1 MSGCAMRNTFQNKLL
16 MMGLALLCSISSLRA
31 DDLEYRF
38 EIGGL
43 LGGCSYYGDA
53 NYNGLLQ
60 NINIMTGLV
69 GRYNIN
75 PRMAVKANF
84 SMAKISG
91 NTADGEN
98 RFPGGDVE
106 FSRTIYDLGAQFECN
121 FFAYGSGASYKGTR
135 RLVPYIF
142 AGLGM
147 TYAPEP
153 AENVFTVNLP
163 VGVGVKY
170 KFAPR
175 WNVGCEFTA
184 RFTASDDLDV
194 TDKTK
199 PLLNDPYGIKS
210 SSFKN
215 KDSYSF
221 LSIFVTYDI
230 SPKYRRCN
238 N

>member
-1 MSGCAMRNTFQNKLL
+1 MKTTMSYRLL
-16 MMGLALLCSISSLRA
+16 TICIALLCSLSVVRA

-38 EIGGL
+38 EVGGMV
-43 LGGCSYYGDA
+43 GGSSYYGDA

-60 NINIMTGLV
+60 NTNLMGGLV

-75 PRMAVKANF
+75 PRMAVKGNLAI
-84 SMAKISG
+84 AKIAG
-91 NTADGEN
+91 NTADGDN

-106 FSRTIYDLGAQFECN
+106 FSRTIYDLSAQFECH

-135 RLVPYIF
+135 RLVPYVF
-142 AGLGM
+142 GGLGA
-147 TYAPEP
+147 TFAPEP
-153 AENVFTVNLP
+153 AKNVFTMNIP
-163 VGVGVKY
+163 VGAGVKY

-175 WNVGCEFTA
+175 VNVGCELSF
-184 RFTASDDLDV
+184 RFTMSDDLDV
-194 TDKTK
+194 TGTTA
-199 PLLNDPYGIKS
+199 PILSDPYGIKS
-210 SSFKN
+210 SGLKN